1 MAERITSS
9 RQPPQGVS
17 RPRPAAAAAVTVP
30 SSTAV
35 RRNIFQ
41 GQQQTRRPTL
51 QNGASSSTSSESRQN
66 GHLEDDADESD
77 IVIRNQNGDVE
88 LDLPP
93 TPPIDDLDEVVLDSR
108 QQNEKE
114 RQRLADVVRHHQI
127 NQNSIPVQP
136 EEILE
141 AVRASLRA
149 KVAALSE
156 DNWMFEKEDLL
167 LRRQ

>member
-1 MAERITSS
+1 M
-9 RQPPQGVS
+9 
-17 RPRPAAAAAVTVP
+17 
-30 SSTAV
+30 V
-35 RRNIFQ
+35 R
-41 GQQQTRRPTL
+41 
-51 QNGASSSTSSESRQN
+51 
-66 GHLEDDADESD
+66 D
-77 IVIRNQNGDVE
+77 QNGDVE

-93 TPPIDDLDEVVLDSR
+93 TPPIDDMDEVVLDSR

-167 LRRQ
+167 PRRQ

>member
-1 MAERITSS
+1 MAERQASS
-9 RQPPQGVS
+9 RQQPPGVA
-17 RPRPAAAAAVTVP
+17 RTRHAAVP
-30 SSTAV
+30 SASV
-35 RRNIFQ
+35 RRNLFQ
-41 GQQQTRRPTL
+41 GQLTRRPTL
-51 QNGASSSTSSESRQN
+51 QNGTSSSSSGDSRL
-66 GHLEDDADESD
+66 HLEDDAQGSD
-77 IVIRNQNGDVE
+77 IVVRDQNGDVE

-93 TPPIDDLDEVVLDSR
+93 TPPIDDMDEVVLDSR

-167 LRRQ
+167 PRRQ